1 MKKLMNFTGWLVM
14 AATLIA
20 GMSAC
25 SKEINTIEEPSP
37 TTEAPKTYTLT
48 VAATKGGDEP
58 TTRALALGGS
68 NGKTLYATWTAGD
81 KVAVYKGSGD
91 VAISLGT
98 LTATSVSADGFTCT
112 LTGELTGKPNE
123 SDVLTLKYELGSY
136 LTQKGTLEFIA
147 EKCDVAIATVKV
159 VTVVDDKITTTAAT
173 FENQQA
179 IVKFSLK
186 RPDGTAFAAT
196 NLNVK
201 FGLKTYKVRLDAPMS
216 DIFVAIPGGS
226 DIVSLQASDNTDAYF
241 YEKIGVT
248 FTNGKYYSIGVKMNC
263 GNVDLSAATGDV
275 TLKNGDIAYGT
286 LAGNYIVSIKA
297 GNEVTLNG
305 VTIAGSNDEAYNW
318 AGIECKGSATINLA
332 GTNTVRSYGN
342 GYPGIWIPSG
352 ETLTIQGDGA
362 LNVSSNKYG
371 AGIGGGCVLN
381 PDPETPDTPINCGNI
396 VIKGGTITA
405 QGGDYSAGIGSGWA
419 SSCGKITIS
428 GGTITATGGTW
439 SAGIGTGQSGTCDGI
454 KISGGIV
461 TASGMKRSAGI
472 GSGDGGSCGTI
483 TIGSGLT
490 SLTATMGFPAEAP
503 IGSGKGGGTVT
514 IDGLS
519 TWTAGTETTNYIW
532 TVSTVKDL
540 KDNDVTR
547 WTLTHK

>member
-20 GMSAC
+20 GMTAC
-25 SKEINTIEEPSP
+25 SKENNTIEEPSP
-37 TTEAPKTYTLT
+37 TTETPKTYTLT
-48 VAATKGGDEP
+48 VEASKGGDEP
-58 TTRALALGGS
+58 TTRALALGGA

-91 VAISLGT
+91 AAISLGT

-123 SDVLTLKYELGSY
+123 SDVLTLKYELGNY

-173 FENQQA
+173 FESQQA

-201 FGLKTYKVRLDAPMS
+201 FGSRTYKVRLDTPMS

-226 DIVSLQASDNTDAYF
+226 DIVSLQASDDTDAYF
-241 YEKIGVT
+241 YEKTGVT

-275 TLKNGDIAYGT
+275 MLRDGDIAYGT
-286 LAGNYIVSIKA
+286 LAGNYKVSIKA
-297 GNEVTLNG
+297 GDEVTLNG

-332 GTNTVRSYGN
+332 GTNTVRSYGK
-342 GYPGIWIPSG
+342 GYPGIWIPS
-352 ETLTIQGDGA
+352 EKTLTIQGDGA
-362 LNVSSNKYG
+362 LDVSSFKG
-371 AGIGGGCVLN
+371 AAIGGGCVLN
-381 PDPETPDTPINCGNI
+381 PDPETSDTPINCGDI

-405 QGGDYSAGIGSGWA
+405 TGGSDAAGIGSGLKGTCGDITVNGGTITSTGYTGIGA
-419 SSCGKITIS
+419 GEQGTCGKITIN
-428 GGTITATGGTW
+428 GGTITATGSIG
-439 SAGIGTGQSGTCDGI
+439 GIGVGIKGTCGNI
-454 KISGGIV
+454 TITNKVTRV
-461 TASGMKRSAGI
+461 TAYGKPYAI
-472 GSGDGGSCGTI
+472 GKQRYDSSICGKVI
-483 TIGSGLT
+483 I
-490 SLTATMGFPAEAP
+490 
-503 IGSGKGGGTVT
+503 GGTT
-514 IDGLS
+514 YYDGS
-519 TWTAGTETTNYIW
+519 SY
-532 TVSTVKDL
+532 K
-540 KDNDVTR
+540 NDGVDYLQR
-547 WTLTHK
+547 SPFVYPSDD